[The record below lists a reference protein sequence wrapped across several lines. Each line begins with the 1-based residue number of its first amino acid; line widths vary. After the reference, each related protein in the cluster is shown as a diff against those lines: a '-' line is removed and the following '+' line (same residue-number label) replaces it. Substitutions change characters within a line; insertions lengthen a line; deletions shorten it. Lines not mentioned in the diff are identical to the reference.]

1 MINERDKFSIKL
13 LDRVYTVRCT
23 KADLPKLQ
31 QAADYLNLKLAD
43 IRQNYQLLSREE
55 IAMMAAL
62 NVSYELITNTQNE
75 VESEKNV
82 QTINSLSKKIAEF
95 LTQN

>member
-1 MINERDKFSIKL
+1 MANEQDKFSIKL
-13 LDRVYTVRCT
+13 LDRLYTVKCK

-62 NVSYELITNTQNE
+62 NVSYEIVNDIQSE
-75 VESEKNV
+75 ADIEKNE
-82 QTINSLSKKIAEF
+82 QAINLLSKKIEEF
-95 LTQN
+95 LTQT